1 MTIEKSPPSTEP
13 KHTGASDTKTSK
25 ARAGSA
31 GGNEAS
37 ALGGFMAILSAVD
50 TSGVNPVVDDGAQD
64 ALASAAQAAAL
75 AALGEQ
81 ADGAGAALGPGAA
94 GTGSGLDN
102 AALLAQTLQ
111 MLPAAPAELT
121 DLSRADAL
129 GDAPLSLQGNAWG
142 QAAPAMPAPAPASA
156 SASASAAAT
165 QGLAVADE
173 RASPVARK
181 PPMSGK
187 PKADPLD
194 AAQLASGAPAQQQTP
209 SGISAAVEARI
220 TALAQKAQAS
230 PSAAMATPAMAA
242 MASNFMRR
250 EGEGQ
255 ERSVFKVGAT
265 DAAAPAAASG
275 AFSLSGAPPAAA
287 NAVVVS
293 APVEVY
299 LAEQVKYWISNDV
312 KNAEMKLEGLGQELV
327 EVSISMHGNEAH
339 VAFRTDELQARTALE
354 GAASHLKDLLAREG
368 VLLAGVSVGTSGSQ
382 NPDAQDRRAR
392 QNGARQATVV
402 SGAVA
407 PAGQAV
413 SRSGGVPGGAVG
425 RALDL
430 FV

>member
-1 MTIEKSPPSTEP
+1 MTIEKSPLSTEP

-37 ALGGFMAILSAVD
+37 ALVGFMAILSAVD

-142 QAAPAMPAPAPASA
+142 QAAPAMPAPA

-187 PKADPLD
+187 PKAGPLD

-265 DAAAPAAASG
+265 DGAAPAATSG
-275 AFSLSGAPPAAA
+275 AFSLSGAPLIASANAAA
-287 NAVVVS
+287 VS

-382 NPDAQDRRAR
+382 NPDAQDRQAR

>member
-50 TSGVNPVVDDGAQD
+50 TSGGNPVVDDGAQD
-64 ALASAAQAAAL
+64 ALATAAQAAAL
-75 AALGEQ
+75 AALAEQ
-81 ADGAGAALGPGAA
+81 ADSAGAALGQGAA
-94 GTGSGLDN
+94 GTGTGSGFDN

-129 GDAPLSLQGNAWG
+129 GNAALSLQGNAWG
-142 QAAPAMPAPAPASA
+142 QATPTMPAPAPASA
-156 SASASAAAT
+156 SAVAT
-165 QGLAVADE
+165 QGLAVADD

-181 PPMSGK
+181 PGMFGK

-255 ERSVFKVGAT
+255 ERSVFKVGST

-287 NAVVVS
+287 ANAAVVS

-339 VAFRTDELQARTALE
+339 VAFRTDELQARTALA